1 MTTFENHF
9 ETLYHSTNRTN
20 NAAILTINNT
30 YENWCDELV
39 DETEIFNAIHKSK
52 QQQQSYNLMS
62 AVWNMLFNR
71 CIIESS
77 IPNQWRYSKI
87 NVLQTTTG
95 A

>member
-20 NAAILTINNT
+20 NAAIPTINNT

-52 QQQQSYNLMS
+52 QQQ
-62 AVWNMLFNR
+62 
-71 CIIESS
+71 
-77 IPNQWRYSKI
+77 
-87 NVLQTTTG
+87 
-95 A
+95 